1 MAILQKKEK
10 EVKELVRD
18 LLVVLERFEGVIN
31 EALLTK
37 SLPVNVH
44 TTKDFPDLLISVIRN
59 RIEAA
64 GYTVK
69 YYSTHT
75 DGNYFNIS

>member
-1 MAILQKKEK
+1 MAILKKKEK
-10 EVKELVRD
+10 EMKELVGD
-18 LLVVLERFEGVIN
+18 LLVALERFEGIIN
-31 EALLTK
+31 EVLLTK
-37 SLPVNVH
+37 SLPVNVN
-44 TTKDFPDLLISVIRN
+44 TPADFPDLLISVIRN

-69 YYSTHT
+69 YYSTHN